1 MDFKNWNGKK
11 KVLAILGG
19 LLAIVGLVV
28 TVFLVDRVQNL
39 RGRAEK
45 STTISL
51 NPPTQEVA
59 PGENATLDVVL
70 NPGTNQVNFVKLQI
84 SYDSST
90 FSLDGDSYFEL
101 DPASGM
107 RLAKP
112 LEIPTPGIMIVT
124 LDVGSDPTKVIRT
137 TQRIGT
143 ITLPVNSDAQAGGQN
158 ITIDTNQTQVRSI
171 QSNDAFNENVLAN
184 VQNATISITG
194 GICVPNVG
202 YCSWDASE
210 NATSYHYIVTETS
223 DGTVIE
229 EGDVDSETT
238 QIDFPTED
246 GKTYRCEVVAKNECG
261 ESSPSDGESTCE
273 IPSVTPTPSTVQTG
287 TPTPS
292 KTGTPTPSKTGTPT
306 PSKTG
311 TPTPTKTGTPTPSK
325 TNTPTPTAS
334 PTPTNRPSSTPTP
347 TTPQGFTNSPTPTT
361 PQGGISTPT
370 PTPVEIAV
378 STPIPTLPPT
388 GNPVVIT
395 GLIGGFLFL
404 LGGLALL
411 FL

>member
-1 MDFKNWNGKK
+1 MDFRNWNGKK

-28 TVFLVDRVQNL
+28 TVFLVDRVQDL

-84 SYDSST
+84 FYDSST

-143 ITLPVNSDAQAGGQN
+143 ITLPVNSDLPGGVEKD
-158 ITIDTNQTQVRSI
+158 ITIDTTQTQVRSI

-184 VQNATISITG
+184 VQNAKIIITG
-194 GICVPNVG
+194 GVCIPNVG

-210 NATSYHYIVTETS
+210 NATAYHYKVTDTSNNRIV
-223 DGTVIE
+223 E
-229 EGDVDSETT
+229 EGDVDAETT
-238 QIDFPTED
+238 QIEFPTVD
-246 GKTYRCEVVAKNECG
+246 GKTYKCEVIAKNECG
-261 ESSPSDGESTCE
+261 ESSPSEGESTCE
-273 IPSVTPTPSTVQTG
+273 IPSA

-292 KTGTPTPSKTGTPT
+292 KTS
-306 PSKTG
+306 
-311 TPTPTKTGTPTPSK
+311 TPTPSK
-325 TNTPTPTAS
+325 TNTPTPSKTIT
-334 PTPTNRPSSTPTP
+334 PIPTNRPTSTPTP
-347 TTPQGFTNSPTPTT
+347 TTPQVVINSPTPTT
-361 PQGGISTPT
+361 PQGGVETPTFTPT
-370 PTPVEIAV
+370 PTTEIAV

>member
-1 MDFKNWNGKK
+1 MDFRNWNGKK

-19 LLAIVGLVV
+19 LFAVVGLVV
-28 TVFLVDRVQNL
+28 TVFLVDRVQDL

-45 STTISL
+45 ATTISL

-70 NPGTNQVNFVKLQI
+70 NPGTNQVNFVKLHI
-84 SYDSST
+84 KYDSSV
-90 FSLDGDSYFEL
+90 FSLDGDNYFEL
-101 DPASGM
+101 DPASGF

-112 LEIPTPGIMIVT
+112 LEIPTPGLMVITV
-124 LDVGSDPTKVIRT
+124 DVGSDPTKVIRT

-143 ITLPVNSDAQAGGQN
+143 ITLPVNSDAQAGGQS

-202 YCSWDASE
+202 YCSWDPSG

-261 ESSPSDGESTCE
+261 ESGPSEGESTCE
-273 IPSVTPTPSTVQTG
+273 IPLV
-287 TPTPS
+287 
-292 KTGTPTPSKTGTPT
+292 TPT

-311 TPTPTKTGTPTPSK
+311 TPTPTKTGTPTPTK
-325 TNTPTPTAS
+325 TGTPTPS
-334 PTPTNRPSSTPTP
+334 KTPTP
-347 TTPQGFTNSPTPTT
+347 TTPQVVINSPTPTT
-361 PQGGISTPT
+361 PQGGVETPTFTPT
-370 PTPVEIAV
+370 PTTEIAV

>member
-1 MDFKNWNGKK
+1 MDIKNWNGKK

-28 TVFLVDRVQNL
+28 TVFLVDRVQDL

-51 NPPTQEVA
+51 TPPSQTISA
-59 PGENATLDVVL
+59 GEDAKLDVVL
-70 NPGTNQVNFVKLQI
+70 NPGTNQVNFVKFTIKFDPDKFDPSLTVFNVDPNSPLRAI
-84 SYDSST
+84 GGSSFTSYDADNGTVT
-90 FSLDGDSYFEL
+90 F
-101 DPASGM
+101 
-107 RLAKP
+107 
-112 LEIPTPGIMIVT
+112 TV
-124 LDVGSDPTKVIRT
+124 DVGSDPTKVVRGNPVT
-137 TQRIGT
+137 VGT
-143 ITLPVNSDAQAGGQN
+143 LLVPSRDDSTGTEQISFDEAN
-158 ITIDTNQTQVRSI
+158 TQVRSI
-171 QSNDAFNENVLAN
+171 NATDAFNENVLLN
-184 VQNATISITG
+184 TVPATVTITG
-194 GICVPNVG
+194 GVCVENVG
-202 YCSWDASE
+202 FCSWDPSE
-210 NATSYHYIVTETS
+210 NATSYHYIVTDTEDNS
-223 DGTVIE
+223 VVE
-229 EGDVDSETT
+229 EGDVDSDTT

-246 GKTYRCEVVAKNECG
+246 GKTYKCEVVAKNECG
-261 ESSPSDGESTCE
+261 ESSPSEGESTCE
-273 IPSVTPTPSTVQTG
+273 IPSV

-311 TPTPTKTGTPTPSK
+311 TPTPSPSDSPTPTKKPTS
-325 TNTPTPTAS
+325 TPTPT
-334 PTPTNRPSSTPTP
+334 TPGGATNTPTP
-347 TTPQGFTNSPTPTT
+347 TTPQGGAETPTPTF
-361 PQGGISTPT
+361 TPT
-370 PTPVEIAV
+370 PTPVEIVV